1 MNRASIENEP
11 MKNYWQAVLLAL
23 FCFLPAGCEK
33 QDPDHLANIAR
44 KVASRAEPLVGSL
57 DTDWVQRLH
66 STPPSPPAS
75 VPEPVAEPN
84 AEARVTARLRWEK
97 SLADT
102 SIQVVA
108 SESGIELKGKVHDVA
123 QKKRAVELAESTTG
137 VDRVTES
144 LEVDD
149 QSP

>member
-1 MNRASIENEP
+1 MAWLLQSRIT
-11 MKNYWQAVLLAL
+11 MIKTYWPAILLAL
-23 FCFLPAGCEK
+23 LCLLPAGCEK
-33 QDPDHLANIAR
+33 EDPDHLANLAR
-44 KVASRAEPLVGSL
+44 KVATRAEPLVGSV
-57 DTDWVQRLH
+57 DAEWVQRLRG
-66 STPPSPPAS
+66 PSNPA
-75 VPEPVAEPN
+75 PAPDPVAEPD
-84 AEARVTARLRWEK
+84 APARVTARLRWEK
-97 SLADT
+97 SLAST

-108 SESGIELKGKVHDVA
+108 SEGGVELKGKVHDVA

>member
-1 MNRASIENEP
+1 MIQKYGRTL
-11 MKNYWQAVLLAL
+11 LLAL
-23 FCFLPAGCEK
+23 LCLAPAGCEK
-33 QDPDHLANIAR
+33 EDPEHLANLAR
-44 KVASRAEPLVGSL
+44 KVASRAEPVVNTL
-57 DTDWVQRLH
+57 DTQWIQRFRVAQEA
-66 STPPSPPAS
+66 PPAPPPAA
-75 VPEPVAEPN
+75 VPVAEPD
-84 AEARVTARLRWEK
+84 AVARVTSRLRYEK
-97 SLADT
+97 TLTGT

-108 SESGIELKGKVHDVA
+108 IESGLELKGKVQRAA